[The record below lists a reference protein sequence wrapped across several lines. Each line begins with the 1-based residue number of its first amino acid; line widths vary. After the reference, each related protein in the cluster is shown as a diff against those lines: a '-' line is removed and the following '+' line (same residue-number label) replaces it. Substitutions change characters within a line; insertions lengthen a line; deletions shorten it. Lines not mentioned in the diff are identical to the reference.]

1 MNKDYNVIKLKND
14 VQQAVS
20 EALADIAVAGLDG
33 RIKAYKNGSITAN
46 EFLQY
51 LKSIDLQ

>member
-1 MNKDYNVIKLKND
+1 V
-14 VQQAVS
+14 
-20 EALADIAVAGLDG
+20 LADIAVAGLDG